1 MKQKNKGFTLI
12 ELIVTIAIIAI
23 FSGVVLTVV
32 GTGAHSYRTT
42 SSNTKVQMET
52 QDVMDQIQNII
63 IDVNRSV
70 YYTYGDAM
78 NSSVGDLVSN
88 DIDSNG
94 EASGTAMSKT
104 FMACSGKESSDSAGS
119 GDREYDYSCDVIMW
133 NKQEQKLYY
142 ACRTWKGTES
152 VKNKTTDDSGTDE
165 NGTSTVNESSANGV
179 SAGTGSETEVLDI
192 TDSDMEVADATSDG
206 ENMGTAVSTR
216 TSEIQNKVDKTVL
229 AENITDFRVDVS
241 KAVSER
247 IIRFQ
252 FTADVNGKETTTV
265 HTVNLRN
272 QIQISKPEDG
282 YGKSD
287 GDTPWILLTNYP
299 TEVEPGKSVT
309 GFSKLMN
316 GNIDPD
322 TVKWVVES
330 GNGAFT
336 AGIAGAKDSAVTL
349 KANDDAQ
356 DGDTIT
362 VHVEARTTDG
372 KTVTSK
378 SGIIKVVNKKVPVE
392 LVPNSEQLLLGVDNS
407 YELSDLIKWK
417 IKYSDESQKEL
428 SENQVVAWELEN
440 LPEDNSISIEKT
452 NGKITIPRNNLGT
465 DTSNSVFSIK
475 ATIQTSDKILTG
487 TITVKLARIDILS
500 SKDEY
505 EVGEQKPQ
513 YEYKEGGIVKNPS
526 NLVFNCTH
534 NSEKV
539 ELGTYKTAENF
550 VQGDVGNWALNVS
563 VKVGEKNVNDQ
574 KNFTVKSKPV
584 ECEMGGRDIIIAGQP
599 YLCSYW
605 THNNFY
611 PDFTLKHNQTWEF
624 EITWQVTGESDPNTA
639 FPGGVK
645 SIVNNNVNLTIGSQ
659 EHGFVLE
666 AFVKVFDRDT
676 TVVAETYHASKNIRV
691 ITQSDVIMENPID
704 TETNQA
710 VENYTVIKGRS
721 YIRPWSVYVWQYN
734 PSTGEHSRT
743 KLESL
748 TEKNI
753 TWSYAEGWNNEDKV
767 WTVPLKTSENYLTL
781 IMSVTIS
788 DNEKDSAL
796 GGKNIMPPN
805 KWYRFDIPKTINITD
820 PETTIELLDDNKQ
833 KSSEIYPD
841 DTIKLTA
848 YTKENGKDFQPDH
861 WRWKWECL
869 DMDTNQLVNGVLS
882 TVNNNLN
889 NQFIFTVPSMSNQT
903 TAKRYEI
910 TASFALYDNDT
921 VERKAS
927 YMVTVKPY
935 TVTAEIMAVNNKT
948 SVFPG
953 DTTQLYLKLKTEKG
967 IMDGTATWTPENW
980 NQLSF
985 NGKSN
990 SQGSIYDGKEIPI
1003 TVAANNSVNQV
1014 TEASISVNYTLKS
1027 RFSYQGSV
1035 STKLTITP
1043 LTLILASSADQIY
1056 YGDDNSVD
1064 ISADIVDAEN
1074 DKHVTDKDGYSIEWS
1089 LSPALNEIY
1098 ELNSTVGAKVQLTM
1112 KKAPDKSIPVT
1123 VTAVAKKSEN
1133 IVCTASKIITVNP
1146 KTTIEK
1152 AYNCPAGLEQKLE
1165 FNSEHQNKEIQSI
1178 KTSYLTST
1186 GNEPIE
1192 CKQDDLKIL
1201 TFDSRNMKVQ
1211 MNSSAENF
1219 ASYKYVKISVDLGD
1233 VLYNFY
1239 IYPLQY
1245 NVYDCE
1251 YGQDAAPFTYVPTDL
1266 ESIRKLAKLESNDKA
1281 DNANPGYTYT
1291 YTDALGE
1298 SCYLRLSVYSKTGIG
1313 YFSGNYTESSSGKW
1327 FMKRKA
1333 RDKGQN
1339 DGSNQAYYR
1348 LYGNKWYKFHSKNK
1362 VEKKDYSD
1370 QVLYNKAQADRT
1382 RYYWDLEDSV
1392 HLYDDAGNEIGGNR
1406 GIQNTYFWQK
1416 WK

>member
-94 EASGTAMSKT
+94 DASGTAMSKT
-104 FMACSGKESSDSAGS
+104 FMACSGKESSDSTGS
-119 GDREYDYSCDVIMW
+119 EDQEYDYSCDVIMW

-152 VKNKTTDDSGTDE
+152 VKNKTTDDSGVGSGTDE
-165 NGTSTVNESSANGV
+165 NGTPTVNESSANGTL
-179 SAGTGSETEVLDI
+179 AGTGSETEVLDI
-192 TDSDMEVADATSDG
+192 TDSDMEVADVTSDG

-241 KAVSER
+241 KVVSER

-362 VHVEARTTDG
+362 IHVEARTTDG

-378 SGIIKVVNKKVPVE
+378 SGSIKVVNKKVPVE
-392 LVPNSEQLLLGVDNS
+392 LVPNSDQLLLGVDNS

-440 LPEDNSISIEKT
+440 LPEDNSISLEKT
-452 NGKITIPRNNLGT
+452 NGMITIPRNNLGT
-465 DTSNSVFSIK
+465 DISNSVFSIK

-550 VQGDVGNWALNVS
+550 VQGDAGNWALNVS

-605 THNNFY
+605 THNNFH
-611 PDFTLKHNQTWEF
+611 PEFALKHNQTWKF
-624 EITWQVTGESDPNTA
+624 EITWQVTGESDSNTA

-645 SIVNNNVNLTIGSQ
+645 SIVNNDVNLTIGSQ

-721 YIRPWSVYVWQYN
+721 YTRPWSVYVWQYN

-753 TWSYAEGWNNEDKV
+753 TWEYAEGWNDEAKV
-767 WTVPLKTSENYLTL
+767 WTVPLKTNINSLTL
-781 IMSVTIS
+781 IMHVTIS

-869 DMDTNQLVNGVLS
+869 DMDTNQLVQGVLS

-953 DTTQLYLKLKTEKG
+953 DTTQLYLRLKTEKG

-990 SQGSIYDGKEIPI
+990 SQGSIYGGKEIPI

-1014 TEASISVNYTLKS
+1014 TEALISVNYTLKS

-1035 STKLTITP
+1035 SIKLTITP
-1043 LTLILASSADQIY
+1043 LTLILASSSDQIY

-1074 DKHVTDKDGYSIEWS
+1074 DQHVTDEDGYSIEWS

-1098 ELNSTVGAKVQLTM
+1098 ELNSTVGANAQLMM

-1165 FNSEHQNKEIQSI
+1165 FTSEHQNKEIQSI

-1186 GNEPIE
+1186 GNKPIE

-1201 TFDSRNMKVQ
+1201 TFDSENMKVQ

-1219 ASYKYVKISVDLGD
+1219 ASYKYAKISVDLGD

-1239 IYPLQY
+1239 IYPVQN
-1245 NVYDCE
+1245 NVYDYE
-1251 YGQDAAPFTYVPTDL
+1251 LNKGSGNAIAYVPTDID
-1266 ESIRKLAKLESNDKA
+1266 SIRKLCSLDND
-1281 DNANPGYTYT
+1281 GYTYM
-1291 YTDALGE
+1291 YARTDKKDKNFE
-1298 SCYLRLSVYSKTGIG
+1298 LRFSVYSKTGIG
-1313 YFSGNYTESSSGKW
+1313 SFNGNYIDSSANKW
-1327 FMKRKA
+1327 FMRCQDNTNEWVFYRLEGNRWYRFHNGDKNEQDLKKKA
-1333 RDKGQN
+1333 KITRFYWTLNKKTHLFDDKGN
-1339 DGSNQAYYR
+1339 
-1348 LYGNKWYKFHSKNK
+1348 
-1362 VEKKDYSD
+1362 ETTE
-1370 QVLYNKAQADRT
+1370 VLN
-1382 RYYWDLEDSV
+1382 S
-1392 HLYDDAGNEIGGNR
+1392 
-1406 GIQNTYFWQK
+1406 YFWKK

>member
-94 EASGTAMSKT
+94 DASGTAMSKT
-104 FMACSGKESSDSAGS
+104 FMACSGKESSDSTGS
-119 GDREYDYSCDVIMW
+119 GAQEYDYSCDIIMW

-152 VKNKTTDDSGTDE
+152 VKNKTTDDSGVDSGTDE
-165 NGTSTVNESSANGV
+165 NGTSTVNESSANGT
-179 SAGTGSETEVLDI
+179 SAGAGSETEVLDI

-206 ENMGTAVSTR
+206 ENMGTTVSTR

-299 TEVEPGKSVT
+299 IEVEPGKSVT

-322 TVKWVVES
+322 TVKWVVDS
-330 GNGAFT
+330 ANGAFT
-336 AGIAGAKDSAVTL
+336 AGNTGAEDSAVTL

-356 DGDTIT
+356 DGDRIT

-372 KTVTSK
+372 RTVTSK
-378 SGIIKVVNKKVPVE
+378 SGSIKVVNKKVPVE
-392 LVPNSEQLLLGVDNS
+392 LVPNSDQLLLGVDNS

-440 LPEDNSISIEKT
+440 LPEDNSISLEKT
-452 NGKITIPRNNLGT
+452 NGMITIPRNNLGT
-465 DTSNSVFSIK
+465 DILNSVFSIK

-605 THNNFY
+605 THNNFH
-611 PDFTLKHNQTWEF
+611 PEFALKHNQTWKF
-624 EITWQVTGESDPNTA
+624 EITWQVTGESDSNTA

-645 SIVNNNVNLTIGSQ
+645 SIVNNDVNLTIGSQ

-666 AFVKVFDRDT
+666 AFVKVFDKDT

-721 YIRPWSVYVWQYN
+721 YTRPWSVYVWQYN

-753 TWSYAEGWNNEDKV
+753 TWEYAEGWNDEAKV
-767 WTVPLKTSENYLTL
+767 WTVPLKTNINSLTL
-781 IMSVTIS
+781 IMHVTIS

-869 DMDTNQLVNGVLS
+869 DMDTNQLVQGVLS

-953 DTTQLYLKLKTEKG
+953 DTTQLYLRLRTEKG

-990 SQGSIYDGKEIPI
+990 SQGSIYGGKEIPI

-1014 TEASISVNYTLKS
+1014 TEALISVNYTLKS

-1035 STKLTITP
+1035 SIKLTITP

-1064 ISADIVDAEN
+1064 ISADIVDARN

-1219 ASYKYVKISVDLGD
+1219 ASYKYVKISADLGE

-1239 IYPLQY
+1239 IYPVQN
-1245 NVYDCE
+1245 NVYDYE
-1251 YGQDAAPFTYVPTDL
+1251 LNQGSGTAIAYVPTDID
-1266 ESIRKLAKLESNDKA
+1266 SIRKLCSLDND
-1281 DNANPGYTYT
+1281 GYTYM
-1291 YTDALGE
+1291 YARTDKKNKNFE
-1298 SCYLRLSVYSKTGIG
+1298 LRFSVYSKTGIG
-1313 YFSGNYTESSSGKW
+1313 SFNGNYIDSSANKW
-1327 FMKRKA
+1327 FMRCQ
-1333 RDKGQN
+1333 DDTN
-1339 DGSNQAYYR
+1339 EWIYYR
-1348 LYGNKWYKFHSKNK
+1348 LEGNRWYRFHNGDKN
-1362 VEKKDYSD
+1362 EQDLKK
-1370 QVLYNKAQADRT
+1370 KAQIT
-1382 RYYWDLEDSV
+1382 RFYWTLNKKT
-1392 HLYDDAGNEIGGNR
+1392 HLFDDKGNETTEVLNS
-1406 GIQNTYFWQK
+1406 YFWKK

>member
-42 SSNTKVQMET
+42 SSNAKVQMET

-119 GDREYDYSCDVIMW
+119 GDQEYDYSCDVIMW

-152 VKNKTTDDSGTDE
+152 VKNKTTDDSGVDSGTDE
-165 NGTSTVNESSANGV
+165 NGTPTVNESSANGV

-322 TVKWVVES
+322 TVKWVVDS

-336 AGIAGAKDSAVTL
+336 AGITGAEDSAVTL
-349 KANDDAQ
+349 KANDAAQ

-362 VHVEARTTDG
+362 IHVEAMTTDG
-372 KTVTSK
+372 RTVTSK
-378 SGIIKVVNKKVPVE
+378 SGSIKVVNKKVPVE
-392 LVPNSEQLLLGVDNS
+392 LVPNSDQLLLGVDNS

-440 LPEDNSISIEKT
+440 LPEDNSISLEKT
-452 NGKITIPRNNLGT
+452 NGMITIPRNNLGT

-475 ATIQTSDKILTG
+475 ATIQTSDKTLTG
-487 TITVKLARIDILS
+487 TIIVKLARIDILS

-513 YEYKEGGIVKNPS
+513 YEYKEGGIVKNLS
-526 NLVFNCTH
+526 NLLFNCTH

-550 VQGDVGNWALNVS
+550 VQGDVGNWTLNVS
-563 VKVGEKNVNDQ
+563 VKVGEKNVSDQ

-605 THNNFY
+605 THNNFH
-611 PDFTLKHNQTWEF
+611 PEFALKKNQTWKF

-639 FPGGVK
+639 FLGGVK
-645 SIVNNNVNLTIGSQ
+645 SIVNNDVNLTIGSQ

-721 YIRPWSVYVWQYN
+721 YTRPWSVYVWQYN

-767 WTVPLKTSENYLTL
+767 WTVPLKTSENYLPL

-788 DNEKDSAL
+788 DKQEDSAL

-869 DMDTNQLVNGVLS
+869 DMDTNQLVQGVLS

-953 DTTQLYLKLKTEKG
+953 DTTQLYLRLRTEKG

-985 NGKSN
+985 NGRN
-990 SQGSIYDGKEIPI
+990 NYQGSIYDGKEIPI

-1014 TEASISVNYTLKS
+1014 TEALISVNYTLKS

-1035 STKLTITP
+1035 SIKLTITP

-1064 ISADIVDAEN
+1064 ISADIVDARN
-1074 DKHVTDKDGYSIEWS
+1074 DKYVTDKDGYSIEWS

-1123 VTAVAKKSEN
+1123 VTAVAKKTEN

-1186 GNEPIE
+1186 GNEPVE

-1201 TFDSRNMKVQ
+1201 TFDSENMKVQ
-1211 MNSSAENF
+1211 MKSSAENF
-1219 ASYKYVKISVDLGD
+1219 ASYKYAKISVDLGD

-1239 IYPLQY
+1239 IYPVQY
-1245 NVYDCE
+1245 NVYDYE
-1251 YGQDAAPFTYVPTDL
+1251 LNQGSGTAIAYVPTDID
-1266 ESIRKLAKLESNDKA
+1266 SIRKLCSLHND
-1281 DNANPGYTYT
+1281 GYTYM
-1291 YTDALGE
+1291 YARTDKKNKNFE
-1298 SCYLRLSVYSKTGIG
+1298 LRFSVYSKTGIG
-1313 YFSGNYTESSSGKW
+1313 SFNGNYIDSSANKW
-1327 FMKRKA
+1327 FMRCQ
-1333 RDKGQN
+1333 DDTN
-1339 DGSNQAYYR
+1339 EWIYYR
-1348 LYGNKWYKFHSKNK
+1348 LEGDKWYRFHNGKRNAQG
-1362 VEKKDYSD
+1362 VEK
-1370 QVLYNKAQADRT
+1370 T
-1382 RYYWDLEDSV
+1382 RITRFYWDLKDKT
-1392 HLYDDAGNEIGGNR
+1392 HLYDDNGNGTKEEVE
-1406 GIQNTYFWQK
+1406 NTYFWKK
-1416 WK
+1416 WN

>member
-32 GTGAHSYRTT
+32 GTGARSYRTT
-42 SSNTKVQMET
+42 SSNAKVQMET

-94 EASGTAMSKT
+94 DASGTAMSKT
-104 FMACSGKESSDSAGS
+104 FMACSGKESSDSAES
-119 GDREYDYSCDVIMW
+119 GDQEYDYSCDVIMW

-152 VKNKTTDDSGTDE
+152 VKNKTTDDSGVDSGTDE
-165 NGTSTVNESSANGV
+165 NGTPTVNESSANGT
-179 SAGTGSETEVLDI
+179 SAGAGSETEVLDI
-192 TDSDMEVADATSDG
+192 TDNDMEVADATSDG
-206 ENMGTAVSTR
+206 ENMGTTVPTR

-322 TVKWVVES
+322 TVKWVVDS
-330 GNGAFT
+330 ANGAFT
-336 AGIAGAKDSAVTL
+336 AGITGAEDSAVTL

-372 KTVTSK
+372 RTVTSK
-378 SGIIKVVNKKVPVE
+378 SGSIKVVNKKVPVE
-392 LVPNSEQLLLGVDNS
+392 LVPNSDQLLLGVDNS

-440 LPEDNSISIEKT
+440 LPEDNSISLEKT
-452 NGKITIPRNNLGT
+452 NGMITIPRNNLGT
-465 DTSNSVFSIK
+465 DISNSVFSIK

-550 VQGDVGNWALNVS
+550 VQGDAGNWALNVS

-605 THNNFY
+605 THNNFH
-611 PDFTLKHNQTWEF
+611 PEFALKHNQTWKF
-624 EITWQVTGESDPNTA
+624 EITWQVTGESDSNTA

-645 SIVNNNVNLTIGSQ
+645 SIVNNDVNLTIGSQ

-721 YIRPWSVYVWQYN
+721 YTRPWSVYVWQYN

-753 TWSYAEGWNNEDKV
+753 TWEYAEGWNDEAKV
-767 WTVPLKTSENYLTL
+767 WTVPLKTNINSLTL
-781 IMSVTIS
+781 IMHVTIS

-869 DMDTNQLVNGVLS
+869 DMDTNQLVQGVLS

-953 DTTQLYLKLKTEKG
+953 DTTQLYLRLRTEKG

-990 SQGSIYDGKEIPI
+990 SQGSIYGGKEIPI

-1014 TEASISVNYTLKS
+1014 TEALISVNYTLKS

-1035 STKLTITP
+1035 SIKLTITP

-1064 ISADIVDAEN
+1064 ISADIVDARN

-1165 FNSEHQNKEIQSI
+1165 FNSEHQNKEIESI

-1245 NVYDCE
+1245 NVYDYE
-1251 YGQDAAPFTYVPTDL
+1251 VGKGSADATAYAPTDI
-1266 ESIRKLAKLESNDKA
+1266 ESIRKLCVLNSNDK
-1281 DNANPGYTYT
+1281 DEPIGYTYT
-1291 YTDALGE
+1291 YSTNGKLNDSNRCE
-1298 SCYLRLSVYSKTGIG
+1298 LRFSVYSKTGVG
-1313 YFSGNYTESSSGKW
+1313 YFDGNYVDSSANKW
-1327 FMKRKA
+1327 FMRRRVNKEWV
-1333 RDKGQN
+1333 
-1339 DGSNQAYYR
+1339 YYR
-1348 LYGNKWYKFHSKNK
+1348 LEGNKWYCFHNGDDT
-1362 VEKKDYSD
+1362 KD
-1370 QVLYNKAQADRT
+1370 LMLKAQRT
-1382 RYYWDLEDSV
+1382 RFYWNLSNDTHLFDSN
-1392 HLYDDAGNEIGGNR
+1392 GKEIGETS
-1406 GIQNTYFWQK
+1406 NTFFWKK
-1416 WK
+1416 WN

>member
-104 FMACSGKESSDSAGS
+104 FMACSGKESSDSVGS
-119 GDREYDYSCDVIMW
+119 GDQEYDYSCDVIMW

-152 VKNKTTDDSGTDE
+152 VKNKTTDGSGVDSGTDE
-165 NGTSTVNESSANGV
+165 NGTPTVNESSANGA
-179 SAGTGSETEVLDI
+179 SAGAGSETEVLDI

-206 ENMGTAVSTR
+206 ENMGTTVSTR

-322 TVKWVVES
+322 TVKWVVDSE
-330 GNGAFT
+330 NGAFT
-336 AGIAGAKDSAVTL
+336 AGIAGAEDSAVTL

-378 SGIIKVVNKKVPVE
+378 SGIIKVVNKKVPVG

-475 ATIQTSDKILTG
+475 TTIQTSDKTLTG
-487 TITVKLARIDILS
+487 IITVKLARIDILS

-550 VQGDVGNWALNVS
+550 VQGDVGNWTLNVS
-563 VKVGEKNVNDQ
+563 VKVGEKNVSDQ
-574 KNFTVKSKPV
+574 KNFTVKSKSV

-605 THNNFY
+605 THNNFH
-611 PDFTLKHNQTWEF
+611 PKFALKKNQTWKF
-624 EITWQVTGESDPNTA
+624 EINWQVTGESDPNTA

-645 SIVNNNVNLTIGSQ
+645 SIVNNDVNLTIGSQ

-721 YIRPWSVYVWQYN
+721 YTRPWSVYVWQYN

-753 TWSYAEGWNNEDKV
+753 TWSYAEGWNDDAKV
-767 WTVPLKTSENYLTL
+767 WTVPLKTNINSLTL
-781 IMSVTIS
+781 TMYVTIS
-788 DNEKDSAL
+788 DKEEEEDSAL

-805 KWYRFDIPKTINITD
+805 KWYRFEIPKTINIKD

-833 KSSEIYPD
+833 TSSEIYPD

-869 DMDTNQLVNGVLS
+869 DMDTNQLVQGVLS
-882 TVNNNLN
+882 SVNNNLN

-921 VERKAS
+921 IERKAS

-953 DTTQLYLKLKTEKG
+953 DTTQLYLRLRTEKG
-967 IMDGTATWTPENW
+967 IMDGAATWTPENW

-985 NGKSN
+985 NGRN
-990 SQGSIYDGKEIPI
+990 NYQGSIYDGKEIPI
-1003 TVAANNSVNQV
+1003 TVVANNSINQV

-1035 STKLTITP
+1035 SIKLTITP
-1043 LTLILASSADQIY
+1043 LTLILTSSSDQIY

-1098 ELNSTVGAKVQLTM
+1098 ELNSTVGAKVQLIV

-1245 NVYDCE
+1245 NVYDYE
-1251 YGQDAAPFTYVPTDL
+1251 VGKGSADATAYAPTDI
-1266 ESIRKLAKLESNDKA
+1266 ESIRKLCVLNSNDK
-1281 DNANPGYTYT
+1281 DEPIGYTYT
-1291 YTDALGE
+1291 YSTNGKLNDSNRCE
-1298 SCYLRLSVYSKTGIG
+1298 LRFSVYSKTGVG
-1313 YFSGNYTESSSGKW
+1313 YFDGNYVDSSANKW
-1327 FMKRKA
+1327 FMRRRVNKEWV
-1333 RDKGQN
+1333 
-1339 DGSNQAYYR
+1339 YYR
-1348 LYGNKWYKFHSKNK
+1348 LEGNKWYRFHNGDDT
-1362 VEKKDYSD
+1362 KD
-1370 QVLYNKAQADRT
+1370 LMLKAQRT
-1382 RYYWDLEDSV
+1382 RFYWNLSNDTHLFDSN
-1392 HLYDDAGNEIGGNR
+1392 GKEIGETS
-1406 GIQNTYFWQK
+1406 NTFFWKK
-1416 WK
+1416 WN

>member
-119 GDREYDYSCDVIMW
+119 RDQEYDYSCDVIMW

-152 VKNKTTDDSGTDE
+152 VKNKTTDNSGVDSGADE
-165 NGTSTVNESSANGV
+165 NGTPTVNESSANGT
-179 SAGTGSETEVLDI
+179 SAGAGSETEVLDI

-206 ENMGTAVSTR
+206 ENMGTTVSTR

-322 TVKWVVES
+322 TVKWVVDS

-336 AGIAGAKDSAVTL
+336 AGITGAEDSAVTL
-349 KANDDAQ
+349 KANDNAQ
-356 DGDTIT
+356 DGDAIT

-372 KTVTSK
+372 RTVTSK
-378 SGIIKVVNKKVPVE
+378 SGSIKVVNKKVPVE
-392 LVPNSEQLLLGVDNS
+392 LVPNSDQLLLGVDNS

-440 LPEDNSISIEKT
+440 LPEDNSISLEKT
-452 NGKITIPRNNLGT
+452 NGMITIPRNNLGT

-475 ATIQTSDKILTG
+475 ATIQTSDKTLTG
-487 TITVKLARIDILS
+487 TIIVKLARIDILS

-526 NLVFNCTH
+526 NLLFNCTH

-550 VQGDVGNWALNVS
+550 VQGDVGNWTLNVS
-563 VKVGEKNVNDQ
+563 VKVGEKNVSDQ

-605 THNNFY
+605 THNNFH
-611 PDFTLKHNQTWEF
+611 PEFALKKNQTWKF

-645 SIVNNNVNLTIGSQ
+645 SIVNNDVNLTIGSQ

-721 YIRPWSVYVWQYN
+721 YTRPWSVYVWQYN

-753 TWSYAEGWNNEDKV
+753 TWSYAEGWNDDAKV

-788 DNEKDSAL
+788 DNEEDSAL

-1027 RFSYQGSV
+1027 KFSYQGSV

-1152 AYNCPAGLEQKLE
+1152 AYNCPAGLEQELE
-1165 FNSEHQNKEIQSI
+1165 FNSEHQGKEIKSI
-1178 KTSYLTST
+1178 KTSYMTST

-1233 VLYNFY
+1233 ALYNFY
-1239 IYPLQY
+1239 IYPVQY
-1245 NVYDCE
+1245 NVYDYE
-1251 YGQDAAPFTYVPTDL
+1251 VGKGSADATAYAPTDI
-1266 ESIRKLAKLESNDKA
+1266 ESIRKLCVLKSNDK
-1281 DNANPGYTYT
+1281 DEPIGYTYT
-1291 YTDALGE
+1291 YSTNGKLNDSNRCE
-1298 SCYLRLSVYSKTGIG
+1298 LRFSVYSKTGVG
-1313 YFSGNYTESSSGKW
+1313 YFDGNYVDSSANKW
-1327 FMKRKA
+1327 FMRRRVNKEWV
-1333 RDKGQN
+1333 
-1339 DGSNQAYYR
+1339 YYR
-1348 LYGNKWYKFHSKNK
+1348 LEGNKWYYFHNG
-1362 VEKKDYSD
+1362 DD
-1370 QVLYNKAQADRT
+1370 TQNLMLKAKRT
-1382 RYYWDLEDSV
+1382 RFYWNLSNDTHLFDSN
-1392 HLYDDAGNEIGGNR
+1392 GKEIGE
-1406 GIQNTYFWQK
+1406 ISNTFFWKK
-1416 WK
+1416 WN

>member
-119 GDREYDYSCDVIMW
+119 RDQEYDYSCDVIMW

-152 VKNKTTDDSGTDE
+152 VKNKTTDNSGVDSGADE
-165 NGTSTVNESSANGV
+165 NGTPTVNESSANGT
-179 SAGTGSETEVLDI
+179 SAGAGSETEVLDI

-206 ENMGTAVSTR
+206 ENMGTTVSTR

-322 TVKWVVES
+322 TVKWVVDS

-336 AGIAGAKDSAVTL
+336 AGITGAEDSAVTL
-349 KANDDAQ
+349 KANDNAQ
-356 DGDTIT
+356 DGDAIT

-372 KTVTSK
+372 RTVTSK
-378 SGIIKVVNKKVPVE
+378 SGSIKVVNKKVPVE
-392 LVPNSEQLLLGVDNS
+392 LVPNSDQLLLGVDNS

-440 LPEDNSISIEKT
+440 LPEDNSISLEKT
-452 NGKITIPRNNLGT
+452 NGMITIPRNNLGT

-475 ATIQTSDKILTG
+475 ATIQTSDKTLTG
-487 TITVKLARIDILS
+487 TIIVKLARIDILS

-526 NLVFNCTH
+526 NLLFNCTH

-550 VQGDVGNWALNVS
+550 VQGDVGNWTLNVS
-563 VKVGEKNVNDQ
+563 VKVGEKNVSDQ

-605 THNNFY
+605 THNNFH
-611 PDFTLKHNQTWEF
+611 PEFALKKNQTWKF

-645 SIVNNNVNLTIGSQ
+645 SIVNNDVNLTIGSQ

-721 YIRPWSVYVWQYN
+721 YTRPWSVYVWQYN

-788 DNEKDSAL
+788 DNEEDSAL

-1043 LTLILASSADQIY
+1043 LTLILTSSADQIY

-1186 GNEPIE
+1186 GNEPVE

-1201 TFDSRNMKVQ
+1201 TFDSENMKVQ

-1219 ASYKYVKISVDLGD
+1219 ASYKYAKISVDLGD

-1239 IYPLQY
+1239 IYPVQY
-1245 NVYDCE
+1245 NVYDYE
-1251 YGQDAAPFTYVPTDL
+1251 VGKGSADATAYAPTDI
-1266 ESIRKLAKLESNDKA
+1266 ESIRKLCVLKSNDK
-1281 DNANPGYTYT
+1281 DEPIGYTYT
-1291 YTDALGE
+1291 YSTNGKLNDSNRCE
-1298 SCYLRLSVYSKTGIG
+1298 LRFSVYSKTGVG
-1313 YFSGNYTESSSGKW
+1313 YFDGNYVDSSANKW
-1327 FMKRKA
+1327 FMRRRVNKEW
-1333 RDKGQN
+1333 
-1339 DGSNQAYYR
+1339 AYYR
-1348 LYGNKWYKFHSKNK
+1348 LEGNKWYYFHNG
-1362 VEKKDYSD
+1362 DD
-1370 QVLYNKAQADRT
+1370 TQNLMLKAKRT
-1382 RYYWDLEDSV
+1382 RFYWNLSNDTHLFDSN
-1392 HLYDDAGNEIGGNR
+1392 GKEIGE
-1406 GIQNTYFWQK
+1406 ISNTFFWKK
-1416 WK
+1416 WN

>member
-78 NSSVGDLVSN
+78 NSSVGDLVLN

-94 EASGTAMSKT
+94 EVSGTAMSKT
-104 FMACSGKESSDSAGS
+104 FMACSGKESSYSAES
-119 GDREYDYSCDVIMW
+119 GDQEYDYSCDVIMW

-152 VKNKTTDDSGTDE
+152 VKNKTTDDSGVDSGTDE
-165 NGTSTVNESSANGV
+165 NGTPTVNESSANGT
-179 SAGTGSETEVLDI
+179 SAGAGSETEVLDI
-192 TDSDMEVADATSDG
+192 TDNDMEVADATSDG
-206 ENMGTAVSTR
+206 ENMGTTVSTR

-322 TVKWVVES
+322 TVKWVVDS
-330 GNGAFT
+330 SNGAFT
-336 AGIAGAKDSAVTL
+336 AGNTGAEDSAVTL

-362 VHVEARTTDG
+362 IHVEARTTDG
-372 KTVTSK
+372 RTVTSK
-378 SGIIKVVNKKVPVE
+378 SGSIKVVNKKVPVE
-392 LVPNSEQLLLGVDNS
+392 LVPNSDQLLLGVDNS

-440 LPEDNSISIEKT
+440 LPEDNSISLEKT
-452 NGKITIPRNNLGT
+452 NGMITIPRNNLGT
-465 DTSNSVFSIK
+465 DISNSVFSIK

-505 EVGEQKPQ
+505 EFGEQKPQ

-605 THNNFY
+605 THNNFH
-611 PDFTLKHNQTWEF
+611 PEFALKHNQTWKF
-624 EITWQVTGESDPNTA
+624 EITWQVTGESDSNTA
-639 FPGGVK
+639 FTGGVK
-645 SIVNNNVNLTIGSQ
+645 SIVNNDVKLTIGSQ

-721 YIRPWSVYVWQYN
+721 YTRPWSVYVWQYN

-753 TWSYAEGWNNEDKV
+753 TWEYAEGWNDEAKV
-767 WTVPLKTSENYLTL
+767 WTVPLKTNINSLTL
-781 IMSVTIS
+781 IMHVTIS

-869 DMDTNQLVNGVLS
+869 DMDTNQLVQGVLS

-903 TAKRYEI
+903 IAKRYEI

-953 DTTQLYLKLKTEKG
+953 DTTQLYLRLRTEKG

-1014 TEASISVNYTLKS
+1014 TEALISVNYTLKS

-1035 STKLTITP
+1035 SIKLTITP

-1064 ISADIVDAEN
+1064 IFADIVDARN

-1123 VTAVAKKSEN
+1123 VTAVAKKTEN

-1186 GNEPIE
+1186 GNEPVE

-1201 TFDSRNMKVQ
+1201 TFDSENMKVQ

-1219 ASYKYVKISVDLGD
+1219 ASYKYAKISVDLGD

-1239 IYPLQY
+1239 IYPVQY
-1245 NVYDCE
+1245 NVYDYE
-1251 YGQDAAPFTYVPTDL
+1251 LNQGSGTAIAYVPTDID
-1266 ESIRKLAKLESNDKA
+1266 SIRKLCSLHND
-1281 DNANPGYTYT
+1281 GYTYM
-1291 YTDALGE
+1291 YARTDKKNKNFE
-1298 SCYLRLSVYSKTGIG
+1298 LRFSVYSKTGIG
-1313 YFSGNYTESSSGKW
+1313 SFNGNYIDSSANKW
-1327 FMKRKA
+1327 FMRCQ
-1333 RDKGQN
+1333 DDTN
-1339 DGSNQAYYR
+1339 EWIYYR
-1348 LYGNKWYKFHSKNK
+1348 LEGDKWYRFHNGDRNAQG
-1362 VEKKDYSD
+1362 VEK
-1370 QVLYNKAQADRT
+1370 T
-1382 RYYWDLEDSV
+1382 RITRFYWDLKDKT
-1392 HLYDDAGNEIGGNR
+1392 HLYDDNGNGTKEEVE
-1406 GIQNTYFWQK
+1406 NTYFWKK
-1416 WK
+1416 WN

>member
-42 SSNTKVQMET
+42 SSNAKVQMET

-78 NSSVGDLVSN
+78 NSSVGELVSN

-119 GDREYDYSCDVIMW
+119 GDQEYDYSCDVIMW

-152 VKNKTTDDSGTDE
+152 VKNKTTDDSGVDSGTDE
-165 NGTSTVNESSANGV
+165 NGTPTVNESSANGV

-322 TVKWVVES
+322 TVKWVVDS

-336 AGIAGAKDSAVTL
+336 AGITGAEDSAVTL
-349 KANDDAQ
+349 KANDAAQ

-362 VHVEARTTDG
+362 IHVEAMTTDG
-372 KTVTSK
+372 RTVTSK
-378 SGIIKVVNKKVPVE
+378 SGSIKVVNKKVPVE
-392 LVPNSEQLLLGVDNS
+392 LVPNSDQLLLGVDNS

-440 LPEDNSISIEKT
+440 LPEDNSISLEKT
-452 NGKITIPRNNLGT
+452 NGMITIPRNNLGT

-475 ATIQTSDKILTG
+475 ATIQTSDKTLTG
-487 TITVKLARIDILS
+487 TIIVKLARIDILS

-513 YEYKEGGIVKNPS
+513 YEYKEGGIVKNLS
-526 NLVFNCTH
+526 NLLFNCTH

-550 VQGDVGNWALNVS
+550 VQGDVGNWTLNVS
-563 VKVGEKNVNDQ
+563 VKVGEKNVSDQ

-605 THNNFY
+605 THNNFH
-611 PDFTLKHNQTWEF
+611 PEFALKKNQTWKF

-639 FPGGVK
+639 FLGGVK
-645 SIVNNNVNLTIGSQ
+645 SIVNNDVNLTIGSQ

-721 YIRPWSVYVWQYN
+721 YTRPWSVYVWQYN

-767 WTVPLKTSENYLTL
+767 WTVPLKTSENYLPL

-788 DNEKDSAL
+788 DKQEDSAL

-869 DMDTNQLVNGVLS
+869 DMDTNQLVQGVLS

-953 DTTQLYLKLKTEKG
+953 DTTQLYLRLRTEKG

-985 NGKSN
+985 NGRN
-990 SQGSIYDGKEIPI
+990 NYQGSIYDGKEIPI

-1014 TEASISVNYTLKS
+1014 TEALISVNYTLKS

-1035 STKLTITP
+1035 SIKLTITP

-1064 ISADIVDAEN
+1064 ISADIVDARN
-1074 DKHVTDKDGYSIEWS
+1074 DKYVTDKDGYSIEWS

-1098 ELNSTVGAKVQLTM
+1098 ELNSTVGAKVQLAM

-1123 VTAVAKKSEN
+1123 VTAVAKKTEN

-1186 GNEPIE
+1186 GNEPVE

-1201 TFDSRNMKVQ
+1201 TFDSENMKVQ
-1211 MNSSAENF
+1211 MKSSAENF
-1219 ASYKYVKISVDLGD
+1219 ASYKYAKISVDLGD

-1239 IYPLQY
+1239 IYPVQY
-1245 NVYDCE
+1245 NVYDYE
-1251 YGQDAAPFTYVPTDL
+1251 LNQGSGTAIAYVPTDID
-1266 ESIRKLAKLESNDKA
+1266 SIRKLCSLHND
-1281 DNANPGYTYT
+1281 GYTYM
-1291 YTDALGE
+1291 YARTDKKNKNFE
-1298 SCYLRLSVYSKTGIG
+1298 LRFSVYSKTGIG
-1313 YFSGNYTESSSGKW
+1313 SFNGNYIDSSANKW
-1327 FMKRKA
+1327 FMRCQ
-1333 RDKGQN
+1333 DDTN
-1339 DGSNQAYYR
+1339 EWIYYR
-1348 LYGNKWYKFHSKNK
+1348 LEGDKWYRFHNGDRNAQG
-1362 VEKKDYSD
+1362 VEK
-1370 QVLYNKAQADRT
+1370 T
-1382 RYYWDLEDSV
+1382 RITRFYWDLKDKT
-1392 HLYDDAGNEIGGNR
+1392 HLYDDNGNGTKEEVE
-1406 GIQNTYFWQK
+1406 NTYFWKK
-1416 WK
+1416 WN

>member
-32 GTGAHSYRTT
+32 GTGAHSYRTA
-42 SSNTKVQMET
+42 SSNAKVQMET

-94 EASGTAMSKT
+94 DASGTAMSKT

-119 GDREYDYSCDVIMW
+119 EDQGYDYSCDIIMW

-152 VKNKTTDDSGTDE
+152 VKNGTTDDSGVDSGADE
-165 NGTSTVNESSANGV
+165 NGTPTVNESSANGT
-179 SAGTGSETEVLDI
+179 SAGAGSETEVLDI
-192 TDSDMEVADATSDG
+192 TDNDMEVADATSDG
-206 ENMGTAVSTR
+206 ENMGTTVSTR
-216 TSEIQNKVDKTVL
+216 TSEIQNRVDKTVL

-241 KAVSER
+241 KVVSER

-299 TEVEPGKSVT
+299 TEIEPGKSVT

-330 GNGAFT
+330 GKGVFT
-336 AGIAGAKDSAVTL
+336 AGITGAEDSAVTL
-349 KANDDAQ
+349 KASDDAQ

-362 VHVEARTTDG
+362 IHVEARTTDG

-378 SGIIKVVNKKVPVE
+378 SGIIKVVNKKVPVG
-392 LVPNSEQLLLGVDNS
+392 LVPNSEQLLLGIGNS

-428 SENQVVAWELEN
+428 SENQGVAWELEN
-440 LPEDNSISIEKT
+440 LPEDNGISLEKT
-452 NGKITIPRNNLGT
+452 KGKITIPRNNLGT
-465 DTSNSVFSIK
+465 DTSNSAFSIK
-475 ATIQTSDKILTG
+475 ATIQTSDKTLTG
-487 TITVKLARIDILS
+487 TVTVKLARIDILS

-505 EVGEQKPQ
+505 NVSELKPQ
-513 YEYKEGGIVKNPS
+513 YEYKEGGVVKNPS

-534 NSEKV
+534 NNEKV
-539 ELGTYKTAENF
+539 ELGTYKTADNF
-550 VQGDVGNWALNVS
+550 VQGDVGNWTLNVS
-563 VKVGEKNVNDQ
+563 VKVGEKNVSDQ
-574 KNFTVKSKPV
+574 KNFTVKSKPI

-605 THNNFY
+605 THNNFH
-611 PDFTLKHNQTWEF
+611 PEFALKQHQTWKF

-645 SIVNNNVNLTIGSQ
+645 SIVNNDVNLTIGSQ

-721 YIRPWSVYVWQYN
+721 YTRPWSVYVWQYN
-734 PSTGEHSRT
+734 PSTEEHSRT

-753 TWSYAEGWNNEDKV
+753 TWDYAEGWNDEAKV
-767 WTVPLKTSENYLTL
+767 WTVPLKTNINSLTL
-781 IMSVTIS
+781 IMHVTIS
-788 DNEKDSAL
+788 DKEEDSAL

-805 KWYRFDIPKTINITD
+805 NWYKFDIPKTINITD

-869 DMDTNQLVNGVLS
+869 DMDTKQLVNGVLS

-903 TAKRYEI
+903 TEKHYKI
-910 TASFALYDNDT
+910 TASFALYDNDI

-953 DTTQLYLKLKTEKG
+953 DTTQLYLRLKTEKG

-985 NGKSN
+985 NGRSN
-990 SQGSIYDGKEIPI
+990 SQESIYDGKEIPI
-1003 TVAANNSVNQV
+1003 TVAANNSVSQV

-1043 LTLILASSADQIY
+1043 LTLILASSSDQIY

-1074 DKHVTDKDGYSIEWS
+1074 DQHVTDEDGYSIEWS

-1098 ELNSTVGAKVQLTM
+1098 ELNSTVGAKVQLMM

-1165 FNSEHQNKEIQSI
+1165 FNSEHQKKEIQSI

-1201 TFDSRNMKVQ
+1201 TFDSENMKVQ

-1219 ASYKYVKISVDLGD
+1219 ASYKYAKISADLGD

-1239 IYPLQY
+1239 IYPVQN
-1245 NVYDCE
+1245 NVYDYE
-1251 YGQDAAPFTYVPTDL
+1251 LNKGSGTAIAYVPTDID
-1266 ESIRKLAKLESNDKA
+1266 SIRKLCSLDND
-1281 DNANPGYTYT
+1281 GYTYT
-1291 YTDALGE
+1291 YARTDKKNKNFE
-1298 SCYLRLSVYSKTGIG
+1298 LRFSVYSKTGIG
-1313 YFSGNYTESSSGKW
+1313 SFNGNYIDSSANKW
-1327 FMKRKA
+1327 FMRRQDNTNDWVFYRLEGNRWYRFHNGDRNEQNLKKKA
-1333 RDKGQN
+1333 QITRFYWRLNSKTHLFDDKGN
-1339 DGSNQAYYR
+1339 ETTEVSN
-1348 LYGNKWYKFHSKNK
+1348 S
-1362 VEKKDYSD
+1362 
-1370 QVLYNKAQADRT
+1370 
-1382 RYYWDLEDSV
+1382 
-1392 HLYDDAGNEIGGNR
+1392 
-1406 GIQNTYFWQK
+1406 YFWKK

>member
-1 MKQKNKGFTLI
+1 MKQKNRGFTLI

-78 NSSVGDLVSN
+78 NSSVGDLVLN

-94 EASGTAMSKT
+94 EVSGTAMSKT
-104 FMACSGKESSDSAGS
+104 FMACSGKESSDSAES
-119 GDREYDYSCDVIMW
+119 GDQEYDYSCDVIMW

-152 VKNKTTDDSGTDE
+152 VKNKTTDDSGVDSGTDE
-165 NGTSTVNESSANGV
+165 NGTPTVNESSANGT
-179 SAGTGSETEVLDI
+179 SAGAGSETEVLDI
-192 TDSDMEVADATSDG
+192 TDNDMEVADATSDG
-206 ENMGTAVSTR
+206 ENMGTTVPTR

-322 TVKWVVES
+322 TVKWVVDS
-330 GNGAFT
+330 ANGAFT
-336 AGIAGAKDSAVTL
+336 AGITGAEDSAVTL

-372 KTVTSK
+372 RTVTSK
-378 SGIIKVVNKKVPVE
+378 SGSIKVVNKKVPVE
-392 LVPNSEQLLLGVDNS
+392 LVPNSDQLLLGVDNS

-440 LPEDNSISIEKT
+440 LPEDNSISLEKT
-452 NGKITIPRNNLGT
+452 NGMITIPRNNLGT
-465 DTSNSVFSIK
+465 DISNSVFSIK

-550 VQGDVGNWALNVS
+550 VQGDAGNWALNVS

-605 THNNFY
+605 THNNFH
-611 PDFTLKHNQTWEF
+611 PEFALKHNQTWKF
-624 EITWQVTGESDPNTA
+624 EITWQVTDESDSNTA

-645 SIVNNNVNLTIGSQ
+645 SIVNNDVNLTIGSQ

-721 YIRPWSVYVWQYN
+721 YTRPWSVYVWQYN

-753 TWSYAEGWNNEDKV
+753 TWEYAEGWNDEAKV
-767 WTVPLKTSENYLTL
+767 WTVPLKTNINSLTL
-781 IMSVTIS
+781 IMHVTIS

-869 DMDTNQLVNGVLS
+869 DMDTNQLVQGVLS

-953 DTTQLYLKLKTEKG
+953 DTTQLYLRLRTEKG

-990 SQGSIYDGKEIPI
+990 SQGSIYGGKEIPI

-1014 TEASISVNYTLKS
+1014 TEALISVNYTLKS

-1035 STKLTITP
+1035 SIKLTITP

-1064 ISADIVDAEN
+1064 ISADIVDARN

-1233 VLYNFY
+1233 VLHNFY

-1245 NVYDCE
+1245 NVYDYE
-1251 YGQDAAPFTYVPTDL
+1251 VGKGSADATAYAPTDI
-1266 ESIRKLAKLESNDKA
+1266 ESIRKLCVLNSNDK
-1281 DNANPGYTYT
+1281 DEPIGYTYT
-1291 YTDALGE
+1291 YSTNGKLNDSNRCE
-1298 SCYLRLSVYSKTGIG
+1298 LRFSVYSKTGVG
-1313 YFSGNYTESSSGKW
+1313 YFDGNYVDSSANKW
-1327 FMKRKA
+1327 FMRRRVNKEWV
-1333 RDKGQN
+1333 
-1339 DGSNQAYYR
+1339 YYR
-1348 LYGNKWYKFHSKNK
+1348 LEGNKWYCFHNGDDT
-1362 VEKKDYSD
+1362 KD
-1370 QVLYNKAQADRT
+1370 LMLKAQRT
-1382 RYYWDLEDSV
+1382 RFYWNLSNDTHLFDSN
-1392 HLYDDAGNEIGGNR
+1392 GKEIGETS
-1406 GIQNTYFWQK
+1406 NTFFWKK
-1416 WK
+1416 WN

>member
-32 GTGAHSYRTT
+32 GTGAHSYRTA
-42 SSNTKVQMET
+42 SSNAKVQMET

-94 EASGTAMSKT
+94 DASGTAMSKT

-119 GDREYDYSCDVIMW
+119 EDQGYDYSCDIIMW

-152 VKNKTTDDSGTDE
+152 VKNGTTDDSGVDSGADE
-165 NGTSTVNESSANGV
+165 NGTPTVNESSANGT
-179 SAGTGSETEVLDI
+179 SAGAGSETEVLDI

-206 ENMGTAVSTR
+206 ENMGTTVSTR

-241 KAVSER
+241 KVVSER

-299 TEVEPGKSVT
+299 TEIEPGKSVT

-330 GNGAFT
+330 GKGVFT
-336 AGIAGAKDSAVTL
+336 AGITGAEDSAVTL
-349 KANDDAQ
+349 KASDDAQ

-362 VHVEARTTDG
+362 IHVEARTTDG

-378 SGIIKVVNKKVPVE
+378 SGIIKVVNKKVPVG
-392 LVPNSEQLLLGVDNS
+392 LVPNSEQLLLGIGNS

-428 SENQVVAWELEN
+428 SENQGVAWELEN
-440 LPEDNSISIEKT
+440 LPEDNGISLEKT
-452 NGKITIPRNNLGT
+452 KGKITIPRNNLGT
-465 DTSNSVFSIK
+465 DTSNSAFSIK
-475 ATIQTSDKILTG
+475 ATIQTSDKTLTG
-487 TITVKLARIDILS
+487 TVTVKLARIDILS

-505 EVGEQKPQ
+505 NVSELKPQ
-513 YEYKEGGIVKNPS
+513 YEYKEGGVVKNPS

-534 NSEKV
+534 NNEKV
-539 ELGTYKTAENF
+539 ELGTYKTADNF
-550 VQGDVGNWALNVS
+550 VQGDVGNWTLNVS
-563 VKVGEKNVNDQ
+563 VKVGEKNVSDQ
-574 KNFTVKSKPV
+574 KNFTVKSKPI

-605 THNNFY
+605 THNNFH
-611 PDFTLKHNQTWEF
+611 PEFALKQHQTWKF

-645 SIVNNNVNLTIGSQ
+645 SIVNNDVNLTIGSQ

-721 YIRPWSVYVWQYN
+721 YTRPWSVYVWQYN
-734 PSTGEHSRT
+734 PSTEEHSRT

-753 TWSYAEGWNNEDKV
+753 TWDYAEGWNDEAKV
-767 WTVPLKTSENYLTL
+767 WTVPLKTNINSLTL
-781 IMSVTIS
+781 IMHVTIS
-788 DNEKDSAL
+788 DKEEDSAL

-805 KWYRFDIPKTINITD
+805 NWYKFDIPKTINITD

-869 DMDTNQLVNGVLS
+869 DMDTKQLVNGVLS

-903 TAKRYEI
+903 TEKHYKI
-910 TASFALYDNDT
+910 TASFALYDNDI

-953 DTTQLYLKLKTEKG
+953 DTTQLYLRLKTEKG

-985 NGKSN
+985 NGRSN
-990 SQGSIYDGKEIPI
+990 SQESIYDGKEIPI
-1003 TVAANNSVNQV
+1003 TVAANNSVSQV

-1043 LTLILASSADQIY
+1043 LTLILASSSDQIY

-1074 DKHVTDKDGYSIEWS
+1074 DQHVTDEDGYSIEWS

-1098 ELNSTVGAKVQLTM
+1098 ELNSTVGAKVQLMM

-1165 FNSEHQNKEIQSI
+1165 FNSEHQKKEIQSI

-1201 TFDSRNMKVQ
+1201 TFDSENMKVQ

-1219 ASYKYVKISVDLGD
+1219 ASYKYAKISADLGD

-1239 IYPLQY
+1239 IYPVQN
-1245 NVYDCE
+1245 NVYDYE
-1251 YGQDAAPFTYVPTDL
+1251 LNKGSGTAIAYVPTDID
-1266 ESIRKLAKLESNDKA
+1266 SIRKLCSLDND
-1281 DNANPGYTYT
+1281 GYTYT
-1291 YTDALGE
+1291 YARTDKKNKNFE
-1298 SCYLRLSVYSKTGIG
+1298 LRFSVYSKTGIG
-1313 YFSGNYTESSSGKW
+1313 SFNGNYIDSSANKW
-1327 FMKRKA
+1327 FMRRQDNTNDWVFYRLEGNRWYRFHNGDRNEQDLKKKA
-1333 RDKGQN
+1333 QITRFYWRLNSKTHLFDDKGN
-1339 DGSNQAYYR
+1339 ETTEVSN
-1348 LYGNKWYKFHSKNK
+1348 S
-1362 VEKKDYSD
+1362 
-1370 QVLYNKAQADRT
+1370 
-1382 RYYWDLEDSV
+1382 
-1392 HLYDDAGNEIGGNR
+1392 
-1406 GIQNTYFWQK
+1406 YFWKK

>member
-119 GDREYDYSCDVIMW
+119 GDQEYDYSCDVIMW

-152 VKNKTTDDSGTDE
+152 VKNKTTDDSSVDSGTDE
-165 NGTSTVNESSANGV
+165 NGTPTVNESSANGT

-322 TVKWVVES
+322 TVKWVVDS

-336 AGIAGAKDSAVTL
+336 AGITGAEDSAVTL
-349 KANDDAQ
+349 KANDAAK
-356 DGDTIT
+356 DGDRIT

-372 KTVTSK
+372 RTVTSK
-378 SGIIKVVNKKVPVE
+378 SGSIKVVNKKVPVE
-392 LVPNSEQLLLGVDNS
+392 LVPNSDQLLLGVDNS

-440 LPEDNSISIEKT
+440 LPEDNSISLEKT
-452 NGKITIPRNNLGT
+452 NGTITIPRNNLGT

-475 ATIQTSDKILTG
+475 ATIQTSDKTFTG
-487 TITVKLARIDILS
+487 TIIVKLARIDILS

-605 THNNFY
+605 THNNFH
-611 PDFTLKHNQTWEF
+611 PEFALKHNQTWKF
-624 EITWQVTGESDPNTA
+624 EITWQVTGESDSNTA
-639 FPGGVK
+639 FTGGVK
-645 SIVNNNVNLTIGSQ
+645 SIVNNDVKLTIGSQ

-721 YIRPWSVYVWQYN
+721 YTRPWSVYVWQYN

-753 TWSYAEGWNNEDKV
+753 TWEYAEGWNDEAKV
-767 WTVPLKTSENYLTL
+767 WTVPLKTNINSLTL
-781 IMSVTIS
+781 IMHVTIS

-869 DMDTNQLVNGVLS
+869 DMDTNQLVQGVLS

-967 IMDGTATWTPENW
+967 IMDGTATWTPESW

-985 NGKSN
+985 NGRN
-990 SQGSIYDGKEIPI
+990 NYQESIYDGKEIPI

-1123 VTAVAKKSEN
+1123 VTAVAKKTEN

-1152 AYNCPAGLEQKLE
+1152 AYNCPAGLQQKLE

-1239 IYPLQY
+1239 IYPVQY
-1245 NVYDCE
+1245 NVYDYE
-1251 YGQDAAPFTYVPTDL
+1251 VGKGSADATAYAPTDI
-1266 ESIRKLAKLESNDKA
+1266 ESIRKLCVLNSNDK
-1281 DNANPGYTYT
+1281 DEPIGYTYT
-1291 YTDALGE
+1291 YSTNGKLNDSNRCE
-1298 SCYLRLSVYSKTGIG
+1298 LRFSVYSKTGVG
-1313 YFSGNYTESSSGKW
+1313 YFDGNYVDSSANKW
-1327 FMKRKA
+1327 FMRRRVNKEWV
-1333 RDKGQN
+1333 
-1339 DGSNQAYYR
+1339 YYR
-1348 LYGNKWYKFHSKNK
+1348 LEGNKWYCFHNGDDT
-1362 VEKKDYSD
+1362 KD
-1370 QVLYNKAQADRT
+1370 LMLKAQRT
-1382 RYYWDLEDSV
+1382 RFYWNLSNSTHLFDSN
-1392 HLYDDAGNEIGGNR
+1392 GKEIGETS
-1406 GIQNTYFWQK
+1406 NTFFWKK
-1416 WK
+1416 WN

>member
-119 GDREYDYSCDVIMW
+119 RDQEYDYSCDVIMW

-152 VKNKTTDDSGTDE
+152 VKNKTTDNSGVDSGADE
-165 NGTSTVNESSANGV
+165 NGTPTVNESSANGT
-179 SAGTGSETEVLDI
+179 SAGAGSETEVLDI

-206 ENMGTAVSTR
+206 ENMGTTVSTR

-322 TVKWVVES
+322 TVKWVVDS

-336 AGIAGAKDSAVTL
+336 AGITGAEDSAVTL
-349 KANDDAQ
+349 KANDNAQ
-356 DGDTIT
+356 DGDAIT

-372 KTVTSK
+372 RTVTSK
-378 SGIIKVVNKKVPVE
+378 SGSIKVVNKKVPVE
-392 LVPNSEQLLLGVDNS
+392 LVPNSDQLLLGVDNS

-440 LPEDNSISIEKT
+440 LPEDNSISLEKT
-452 NGKITIPRNNLGT
+452 NGMITIPRNNLGT

-475 ATIQTSDKILTG
+475 ATIQTSDKTLTG
-487 TITVKLARIDILS
+487 TIIVKLARIDILS

-526 NLVFNCTH
+526 NLLFNCTH

-550 VQGDVGNWALNVS
+550 VQGDVGNWTLNVS
-563 VKVGEKNVNDQ
+563 VKVGEKNVSDQ

-605 THNNFY
+605 THNNFH
-611 PDFTLKHNQTWEF
+611 PEFALKKNQTWKF

-645 SIVNNNVNLTIGSQ
+645 SIVNNDVNLTIGSQ

-721 YIRPWSVYVWQYN
+721 YTRPWSVYVWQYN

-788 DNEKDSAL
+788 DNEEDSAL

-1043 LTLILASSADQIY
+1043 LTLILTSSADQIY

-1186 GNEPIE
+1186 GNEPVE

-1201 TFDSRNMKVQ
+1201 TFDSENMKVQ

-1219 ASYKYVKISVDLGD
+1219 ASYKYAKISVDLGD

-1239 IYPLQY
+1239 IYPVQY
-1245 NVYDCE
+1245 NVYDYE
-1251 YGQDAAPFTYVPTDL
+1251 VGKGSADATAYAPTDI
-1266 ESIRKLAKLESNDKA
+1266 ESIRKLCVLKSNDK
-1281 DNANPGYTYT
+1281 DEPIGYTYT
-1291 YTDALGE
+1291 YSTNGKLNDSNRCE
-1298 SCYLRLSVYSKTGIG
+1298 LRFSVYSKTGVG
-1313 YFSGNYTESSSGKW
+1313 YFDGNYVDSSANKW
-1327 FMKRKA
+1327 FMRRRVNKEWV
-1333 RDKGQN
+1333 
-1339 DGSNQAYYR
+1339 YYR
-1348 LYGNKWYKFHSKNK
+1348 LEGNKWYYFHNG
-1362 VEKKDYSD
+1362 DD
-1370 QVLYNKAQADRT
+1370 TQNLMLKAKRT
-1382 RYYWDLEDSV
+1382 RFYWNLSNDTHLFDSN
-1392 HLYDDAGNEIGGNR
+1392 GKEIGE
-1406 GIQNTYFWQK
+1406 ISNTFFWKK
-1416 WK
+1416 WN

>member
-94 EASGTAMSKT
+94 DASGTAMSKT
-104 FMACSGKESSDSAGS
+104 FMACSGKESSDSTGS
-119 GDREYDYSCDVIMW
+119 EDQEYDYSCDVIMW

-152 VKNKTTDDSGTDE
+152 VKNKTTDDSGVGSGTDE
-165 NGTSTVNESSANGV
+165 NGTPTVNESSANGTL
-179 SAGTGSETEVLDI
+179 AGTGSETEVLDI
-192 TDSDMEVADATSDG
+192 TDSDMEVADVTSDG

-241 KAVSER
+241 KVVSER

-362 VHVEARTTDG
+362 IHVEARTTDG

-378 SGIIKVVNKKVPVE
+378 SGSIKVVNKKVPVE
-392 LVPNSEQLLLGVDNS
+392 LVPNSDQLLLGVDNS

-440 LPEDNSISIEKT
+440 LPEDNSISLEKT
-452 NGKITIPRNNLGT
+452 NGMITIPRNNLGT
-465 DTSNSVFSIK
+465 DISNSVFSIK

-550 VQGDVGNWALNVS
+550 VQGDAGNWALNVS

-605 THNNFY
+605 THNNFH
-611 PDFTLKHNQTWEF
+611 PEFALKHNQTWKF
-624 EITWQVTGESDPNTA
+624 EITWQVTGESDSNTA

-645 SIVNNNVNLTIGSQ
+645 SIVNNDVNLTIGSQ

-721 YIRPWSVYVWQYN
+721 YTRPWSVYVWQYN

-753 TWSYAEGWNNEDKV
+753 TWEYAEGWNDEAKV
-767 WTVPLKTSENYLTL
+767 WTVPLKTNINSLTL
-781 IMSVTIS
+781 IMHVTIS

-869 DMDTNQLVNGVLS
+869 DMDTNQLVQGVLS

-953 DTTQLYLKLKTEKG
+953 DTTQLYLRLKTEKG

-990 SQGSIYDGKEIPI
+990 SQGSIYGGKEIPI

-1014 TEASISVNYTLKS
+1014 TEALISVNYTLKS

-1035 STKLTITP
+1035 SIKLTITP
-1043 LTLILASSADQIY
+1043 LTLILASSSDQIY

-1074 DKHVTDKDGYSIEWS
+1074 DQHVTDEDGYSIEWS

-1098 ELNSTVGAKVQLTM
+1098 ELNSTVGANAQLMM

-1146 KTTIEK
+1146 KTTIET

-1165 FNSEHQNKEIQSI
+1165 FTSEHQNKEIQSI

-1186 GNEPIE
+1186 GNKPIE

-1201 TFDSRNMKVQ
+1201 TFDSENMKVQ

-1219 ASYKYVKISVDLGD
+1219 ASYKYAKISVDLGD

-1239 IYPLQY
+1239 IYPVQN
-1245 NVYDCE
+1245 NVYDYE
-1251 YGQDAAPFTYVPTDL
+1251 LNKGSGNAIAYVPTDID
-1266 ESIRKLAKLESNDKA
+1266 SIRKLCSLDND
-1281 DNANPGYTYT
+1281 GYTYM
-1291 YTDALGE
+1291 YARTDKKDKNFE
-1298 SCYLRLSVYSKTGIG
+1298 LRFSVYSKTGIG
-1313 YFSGNYTESSSGKW
+1313 SFNGNYIDSSANKW
-1327 FMKRKA
+1327 FMRCQDNTNEWVFYRLEGNRWYRFHNGDKNEQDLKKKA
-1333 RDKGQN
+1333 KITRFYWTLNKKTHLFDDKGN
-1339 DGSNQAYYR
+1339 
-1348 LYGNKWYKFHSKNK
+1348 
-1362 VEKKDYSD
+1362 ETTE
-1370 QVLYNKAQADRT
+1370 VLN
-1382 RYYWDLEDSV
+1382 S
-1392 HLYDDAGNEIGGNR
+1392 
-1406 GIQNTYFWQK
+1406 YFWKK

>member
-42 SSNTKVQMET
+42 SSNAKVQMET

-119 GDREYDYSCDVIMW
+119 GDQEYDYSCDVIMW

-152 VKNKTTDDSGTDE
+152 VKNKTTDDSGVDSGTDE
-165 NGTSTVNESSANGV
+165 NGTPTVNESSANGV

-322 TVKWVVES
+322 TVKWVVDS

-336 AGIAGAKDSAVTL
+336 AGITGAEDSAVTL
-349 KANDDAQ
+349 KANDAAQ

-362 VHVEARTTDG
+362 IHVEAMTTDG
-372 KTVTSK
+372 RTVTSK
-378 SGIIKVVNKKVPVE
+378 SGSIKVVNKKVPVE
-392 LVPNSEQLLLGVDNS
+392 LVPNSDQLLLGVDNS

-440 LPEDNSISIEKT
+440 LPEDNSISLEKT
-452 NGKITIPRNNLGT
+452 NGMITIPRNNLGT

-475 ATIQTSDKILTG
+475 ATIQTSDKTLTG
-487 TITVKLARIDILS
+487 TIIVKLARIDILS

-513 YEYKEGGIVKNPS
+513 YEYKEGGIVKNLS
-526 NLVFNCTH
+526 NLLFNCTH

-550 VQGDVGNWALNVS
+550 VQGDVGNWTLNVS
-563 VKVGEKNVNDQ
+563 VKVGEKNVSDQ

-605 THNNFY
+605 THNNFH
-611 PDFTLKHNQTWEF
+611 PEFALKKNQTWKF

-639 FPGGVK
+639 FLGGVK
-645 SIVNNNVNLTIGSQ
+645 SIVNNDVNLTIGSQ

-721 YIRPWSVYVWQYN
+721 YTRPWSVYVWQYN

-767 WTVPLKTSENYLTL
+767 WTVPLKTSENYLPL

-788 DNEKDSAL
+788 DKQEDSAL

-869 DMDTNQLVNGVLS
+869 DMDTNQLVQGVLS

-953 DTTQLYLKLKTEKG
+953 DTTQLYLRLRTEKG

-985 NGKSN
+985 NGRN
-990 SQGSIYDGKEIPI
+990 NYQGSIYDGKEIPI

-1014 TEASISVNYTLKS
+1014 TEALISVNYTLKS

-1035 STKLTITP
+1035 SIKLTITP

-1064 ISADIVDAEN
+1064 ISADIVDARN
-1074 DKHVTDKDGYSIEWS
+1074 DKYVTDKDGYSIEWS

-1123 VTAVAKKSEN
+1123 VTAVAKKTEN

-1186 GNEPIE
+1186 GNEPVE

-1201 TFDSRNMKVQ
+1201 TFDSENMKVQ
-1211 MNSSAENF
+1211 MKSSAENF
-1219 ASYKYVKISVDLGD
+1219 ASYKYAKISVDLGD

-1239 IYPLQY
+1239 IYPVQY
-1245 NVYDCE
+1245 NVYDYE
-1251 YGQDAAPFTYVPTDL
+1251 LNQGSGTAIAYVPTDID
-1266 ESIRKLAKLESNDKA
+1266 SIRKLCSLHND
-1281 DNANPGYTYT
+1281 GYTYM
-1291 YTDALGE
+1291 YARTDKKNKNFE
-1298 SCYLRLSVYSKTGIG
+1298 LRFSVYSKTGIG
-1313 YFSGNYTESSSGKW
+1313 SFNGNYIDSSANKW
-1327 FMKRKA
+1327 FMRCQ
-1333 RDKGQN
+1333 DDTN
-1339 DGSNQAYYR
+1339 EWIYYR
-1348 LYGNKWYKFHSKNK
+1348 LEGDKWYRFHNGDRNAQG
-1362 VEKKDYSD
+1362 VEK
-1370 QVLYNKAQADRT
+1370 T
-1382 RYYWDLEDSV
+1382 RITRFYWDLKDKT
-1392 HLYDDAGNEIGGNR
+1392 HLYDDNGNGTKEEVE
-1406 GIQNTYFWQK
+1406 NTYFWKK
-1416 WK
+1416 WN